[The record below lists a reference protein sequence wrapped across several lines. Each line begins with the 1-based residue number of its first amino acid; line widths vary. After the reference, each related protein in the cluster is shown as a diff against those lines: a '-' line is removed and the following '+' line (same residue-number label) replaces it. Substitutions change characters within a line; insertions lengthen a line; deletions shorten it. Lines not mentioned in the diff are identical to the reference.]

1 MDETAKLSSGSQT
14 SNLPEFSELVFD
26 WNQVDPPS
34 CSFEPPSK
42 IILNDETL
50 RDGLQSPSTLQP
62 TLAQKQVFLRLLP
75 ALGIHSADIGY
86 AGAGSA
92 ALSDVVKLAETIRNE
107 RLSIEA
113 NCAGRTHI
121 DDINPILEACQR
133 SGLAIRA
140 ALFLGS
146 SPIRQLVEGWDLDYL
161 VETATRAIGYARSQ
175 GVEVMFVTE
184 DTTRARP
191 GDLSRLYRAAADAGA
206 ARVCVSDTV
215 GQATPVGVQ
224 RVISFLR
231 KDLDEA
237 GFPAIEIDYHG
248 HRDRGLDLINNLMA
262 LSAGATRVHA
272 CALGVGERVGNA
284 VMDTLVVNLVLLGW
298 MEADLTGLPAY
309 CELASEMTGF
319 PIARN
324 YPVVGEDAFTTS
336 TGVHAAAVAKA
347 YEMGEA
353 WLADRIYSAVPAGL
367 VGREQRILVGPMS
380 GRWNALFWLRQHGIE
395 ESPEL
400 VSAILDVA
408 KRSTHVLHD
417 DEAKVAVELAMEK
430 ETVPAGGRKE
440 TSV

>member
-1 MDETAKLSSGSQT
+1 MYETSESSSGASAVR
-14 SNLPEFSELVFD
+14 LPKLSELVFD

-34 CSFEPPSK
+34 CSFEQPSK

-62 TLAQKQVFLRLLP
+62 TVTQKQAFLRLLP
-75 ALGIHSADIGY
+75 ALGIHAADIGY
-86 AGAGSA
+86 AGASSSA
-92 ALSDVVKLAETIRNE
+92 LADVVKLAETIRNE
-107 RLSIEA
+107 QLSIEP

-121 DDINPILEACQR
+121 ADIDPILEASQR
-133 SGLAIRA
+133 SGMPIQA

-146 SPIRQLVEGWDLDYL
+146 SPIRQLVEGWDLKHL
-161 VETATRAIGYARSQ
+161 EETLTKAVSYAKNH
-175 GVEVMFVTE
+175 GLDVMFVTE

-191 GDLSRLYRAAADAGA
+191 EDLSRLYRAAAEAGA
-206 ARVCVSDTV
+206 SRVCVSDTV

-224 RVISFLR
+224 HVISFLR
-231 KDLDEA
+231 QDLDEA
-237 GFPAIEIDYHG
+237 GFSTIEIDFHG
-248 HRDRGLDLINNLMA
+248 HRDRGLDLINNLAA

-319 PIARN
+319 PIAKN
-324 YPVVGEDAFTTS
+324 YPVVGDDAFATS

-347 YEMGEA
+347 YEKGEA

-367 VGREQRILVGPMS
+367 VGKQQRISVGPMS
-380 GRWNALFWLRQHGIE
+380 GRWNALFWLREHGYE
-395 ESPEL
+395 ESSDL
-400 VSAILDVA
+400 ASAILDAA
-408 KRSTHVLHD
+408 KRSAHVLS
-417 DEAKVAVELAMEK
+417 DEETRAVVESALKEAAAKEEHK
-430 ETVPAGGRKE
+430 ETLV
-440 TSV
+440 